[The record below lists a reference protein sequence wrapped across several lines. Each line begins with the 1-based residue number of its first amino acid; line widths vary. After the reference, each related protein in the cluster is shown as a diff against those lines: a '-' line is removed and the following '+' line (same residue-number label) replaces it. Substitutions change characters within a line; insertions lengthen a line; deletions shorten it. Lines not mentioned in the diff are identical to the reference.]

1 MTKYTRASG
10 PRGFTAVVLA
20 ENPKMLNLAKKACNN
35 VSFKRAGITYEVTM
49 LFD

>member
-1 MTKYTRASG
+1 MIEYARARG
-10 PRGFTAVVLA
+10 LRGFTAVVLA
-20 ENPKMLNLAKKACNN
+20 ENPKMVNLAKKACNH